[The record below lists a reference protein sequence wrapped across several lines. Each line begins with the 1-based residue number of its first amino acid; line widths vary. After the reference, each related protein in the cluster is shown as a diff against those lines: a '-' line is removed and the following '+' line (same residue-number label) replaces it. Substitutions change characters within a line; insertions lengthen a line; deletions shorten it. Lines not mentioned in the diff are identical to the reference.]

1 MRILEVVGLTC
12 RVGGVAA
19 LDALSFTVEEGEIF
33 ALCGPAGAG
42 KTLGLR
48 CLAGSLPFESGR
60 LIYDGREITGT
71 DPRELARQGLVRV
84 GEISM
89 PPWSLAVTEAITLAR
104 RWPRWGPLSAALAR
118 WPGVEGRARDAALLE
133 RVGIA
138 ADARRRRNDLS
149 AAGLARLE
157 LAQAL
162 ALAPRV
168 LLLDGPLG
176 RLPIEDRPG
185 MAALIASLRAS
196 GATVV
201 LTEREPAVAEAVA
214 DRVATL
220 GPVLSRM
227 PDGETGERRR
237 WIYWQRTMLERH
249 PAMEVDP
256 DAGLLE
262 LRQWDGS
269 LLRRTDLLRFRPGV
283 DPDSVEFPTGYAEAA
298 RASWGVFTRLRGE
311 NVVPPG
317 LRFQICLPTAMSS
330 ACMYVSPRAHD
341 DYLRVYERSLL
352 RALQD
357 ITAAIPH
364 RDLSIQWDI
373 CHEA

>member
-60 LIYDGREITGT
+60 LIYDGREITGS

-84 GEISM
+84 GEIAM
-89 PPWSLAVTEAITLAR
+89 PPWSLAVAEAITLAR

-118 WPGVEGRARDAALLE
+118 WPGVGGRARDAGLLE
-133 RVGIA
+133 RVGLA
-138 ADARRRRNDLS
+138 ADARRRRDELS

-168 LLLDGPLG
+168 LLLDAPLG

-185 MAALIASLRAS
+185 MVALIASLRAS

-220 GPVLSRM
+220 
-227 PDGETGERRR
+227 D
-237 WIYWQRTMLERH
+237 
-249 PAMEVDP
+249 
-256 DAGLLE
+256 
-262 LRQWDGS
+262 
-269 LLRRTDLLRFRPGV
+269 
-283 DPDSVEFPTGYAEAA
+283 
-298 RASWGVFTRLRGE
+298 RGTL
-311 NVVPPG
+311 V
-317 LRFQICLPTAMSS
+317 R
-330 ACMYVSPRAHD
+330 
-341 DYLRVYERSLL
+341 
-352 RALQD
+352 
-357 ITAAIPH
+357 
-364 RDLSIQWDI
+364 
-373 CHEA
+373 